1 MGKANFFLGAE
12 GQGANMKLVVNA
24 IMGAMMASF
33 AEGMSL
39 ANEVRFWLVPLKGP
53 VSSSNERACCFAGVG
68 CWRSL
73 VIGVGLMHSG
83 VRARVPTQNW
93 L

>member
-1 MGKANFFLGAE
+1 MGKAKFFLGAE

-39 ANEVRFWLVPLKGP
+39 ADEVGLVRLGQLLAVGTVQVVAFTTPCQQIPCAKP
-53 VSSSNERACCFAGVG
+53 SNQPRYQCCF
-68 CWRSL
+68 CR
-73 VIGVGLMHSG
+73 M
-83 VRARVPTQNW
+83 
-93 L
+93 